1 MTMSI
6 RAAFGG
12 VVLLLFFGLSP
23 GLAQEATMSCGD
35 CHEDVA
41 KAFAKNPHA
50 RAEVECEVCHDGG
63 SAHMEAG
70 GDPSLVKIPRG
81 FDGAENT
88 CLGCHDRTTARRS
101 HRMGAHANSPAVN
114 CLSCHSVHHAQET
127 SLVAKP
133 QPELCASCHGTQA
146 SAMKN
151 RPFGHR
157 FGSKTLTC
165 TTCHDPHARPGRENI
180 RLGTAGEIACLAC
193 HSDKRGPFVFQHGA
207 SVAAEAD
214 CASCHEPH
222 GSSNPNSLKRARVH
236 QLCLECHSPTSSQ
249 TLGSQPPSFHNLNHP
264 RYQNCTTC
272 HVAIHGSNR
281 SPALLK

>member
-6 RAAFGG
+6 RAVFGG

-23 GLAQEATMSCGD
+23 GFAQEAPEATMSCGD

-88 CLGCHDRTTARRS
+88 CLGCHDRTTERRS
-101 HRMGAHANSPAVN
+101 PRMGAHANSPAVN

-133 QPELCASCHGTQA
+133 QPELCASCHGTKLEGQPDWRRRLPNGRMPA
-146 SAMKN
+146 PPHDETGHTWHHADALLFAITKQGLVPPHAPAGYESDMPA
-151 RPFGHR
+151 FG
-157 FGSKTLTC
+157 KTLSDEEIWAALAYIKSLWTSREVRE
-165 TTCHDPHARPGRENI
+165 ARAQM
-180 RLGTAGEIACLAC
+180 GT
-193 HSDKRGPFVFQHGA
+193 R
-207 SVAAEAD
+207 
-214 CASCHEPH
+214 
-222 GSSNPNSLKRARVH
+222 
-236 QLCLECHSPTSSQ
+236 
-249 TLGSQPPSFHNLNHP
+249 
-264 RYQNCTTC
+264 
-272 HVAIHGSNR
+272 
-281 SPALLK
+281 